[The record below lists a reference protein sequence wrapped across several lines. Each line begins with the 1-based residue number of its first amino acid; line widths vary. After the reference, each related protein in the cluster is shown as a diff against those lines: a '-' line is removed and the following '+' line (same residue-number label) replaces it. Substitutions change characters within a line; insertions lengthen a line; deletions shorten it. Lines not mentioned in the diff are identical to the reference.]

1 MERVTFPD
9 PNVRAALQKHIAV
22 KINVDREENRAVCE
36 RYRPSGGIP
45 SYAIV
50 APDGTLRGQFVGF
63 RKPAAFLDALKNAK
77 PPEPRSVL
85 PAGPALDD
93 RIKKNIR
100 TFDKRAPGEGVV
112 SRVLEWLGARRQSV
126 KEWVK
131 EQNAALDDLTRI
143 GTPAVPALLHA
154 VEHGSARVA
163 ERCAV
168 VLGKIKAPEA
178 KPRLAALLRHK
189 QSHVRIA
196 AVTGMG
202 LYYERAFLPALR
214 ERFEDRKEALRV
226 RMEAASAIAGIA
238 RSYGGIDDPAVA
250 KALLDATRIDNARLR
265 WECLQA
271 LLNINSP
278 IDLSAL
284 FPLMEDRRLGIGGFA
299 EQTVSANA
307 CWVFMGLCGHYV
319 VRIDGAELE
328 GYTPKLISFLKSW
341 YEREK
346 DNLVW
351 DAERKHFRLRKSGA
365 ASKD

>member
-9 PNVRAALQKHIAV
+9 PKVRAALEKHIAV

-36 RYRPSGGIP
+36 RYRPAGGIP

-50 APDGTLRGQFVGF
+50 APDGTLRGQFIGF
-63 RKPAAFLDALKNAK
+63 HEPAAFLDALTNAK
-77 PPEPRSVL
+77 PPEPRPAL

-100 TFDKRAPGEGVV
+100 MFDKPAPGQGV
-112 SRVLEWLGARRQSV
+112 SRVLEWLGVRRQSV

-131 EQNAALDDLTRI
+131 EQNAALHDLTRI
-143 GTPAVPALLHA
+143 GKPAVPALLHA

-168 VLGKIKAPEA
+168 VLGGIKASEA
-178 KPRLAALLRHK
+178 KARLAALLRHK
-189 QSHVRIA
+189 HAHVRIA
-196 AVTGMG
+196 AVRGMG
-202 LYYERAFLPALR
+202 LYNERAFLPALR
-214 ERFEDRKEALRV
+214 ERLEDRREALRV

-238 RSYGGIDDPAVA
+238 RSYGGIDDPPVA

-271 LLNINSP
+271 LLHIDSP

-284 FPLMEDRRLGIGGFA
+284 FPLMEDRRVVL

-307 CWVFMGLCGHYV
+307 CWVFLGLCGHYV
-319 VRIDGAELE
+319 VRIDGRELE
-328 GYTPKLISFLKSW
+328 GCTPKVISFLKSW
-341 YEREK
+341 YQREK
-346 DNLVW
+346 ENLVW
-351 DAERKHFRLRKSGA
+351 DPERKQFRLRKS
-365 ASKD
+365 